1 MNSNTEIQVRRR
13 FMNAHLEVDTSL
25 NNKISSL
32 MFVPLL
38 LLIDSVFFT
47 ISPQLLLNSLIQS

>member
-38 LLIDSVFFT
+38 LLIDSVFFDICPT
-47 ISPQLLLNSLIQS
+47 ITTH